1 MPSSVRGSA
10 VLLLAASVALAAGP
24 GRADAGPTIAGCPVF
39 PDDHVLNTRIDNVPV
54 HPRSA
59 QYVESIG
66 LDGVLRADFGS
77 GLFNGGPIG
86 IPFNVVPGS
95 QPDVPIDFGD
105 EARDE
110 SDPGPYPI
118 PPDALIEGGPASG
131 GDRHVLVIDR
141 DRCRLY
147 EMFSSFPQPD
157 GSWQAYSG
165 AVFALDSHALRPA
178 TFTSADAAGLPIF
191 PTLVRYDEVA
201 TGEIRHAI
209 RFTAQ
214 RTQRLFVWPARH
226 FASSIT
232 DPNVPPMGQR
242 FRLRASFDITPFP
255 PDVRVILQAL
265 KTYGLIL
272 ADNGSNWFLSGA
284 PDERWDNDVLRA
296 LLDVRGQH
304 FEAVDPSGLLIDPNS
319 GQARTDG
326 GGPTGPSLAVT
337 VNQTSF
343 RTGET
348 LRVGLSASNPGAPL
362 AVDLY
367 VLGQLPDGVSA
378 VFLASLASPVFAPA
392 LLSADP
398 RTFAAAARGVT
409 LPQGFQT
416 TLDPIFAY
424 TFTGAEPPGQYVVT
438 VALTAAGALADGVVG
453 AGDILALVT
462 AQFTFAP

>member
-1 MPSSVRGSA
+1 
-10 VLLLAASVALAAGP
+10 
-24 GRADAGPTIAGCPVF
+24 VF
-39 PDDHVLNTRIDNVPV
+39 PDDHVLNTRIDSVPV

-59 QYVESIG
+59 QYVQSIG
-66 LDGVLRADFGS
+66 LDVGLHPDFGA
-77 GLFNGGPIG
+77 GLFDGGPIG
-86 IPFNVVPGS
+86 IPFNVVPGT
-95 QPDVPIDFGD
+95 QPQVPVSFD
-105 EARDE
+105 EPDE

-147 EMFSSFPQPD
+147 EMFYSFPLPD
-157 GSWQAYSG
+157 GSWQAFSG
-165 AVFALDSHALRPA
+165 AVFDLNSHALRPE

-191 PTLVRYDEVA
+191 PTLIRFDEVA
-201 TGEIRHAI
+201 AGEIRHAI
-209 RFTAQ
+209 RFTAR

-232 DPNVPPMGQR
+232 DANVPPMGQR
-242 FRLRASFDITPFP
+242 FRLKASFDVTPFP
-255 PDVRVILQAL
+255 PAVRVILQAL

-272 ADNGSNWFLSGA
+272 ADNGSNWYLTGA
-284 PDERWDNDVLRA
+284 PDERWDNDVLVPA
-296 LLDVRGQH
+296 LRQVRGQD
-304 FEAVDPSGLLIDPNS
+304 FEAVDPSGLLIDPSS

-348 LRVGLSASNPGAPL
+348 LRVALTAGNPGAPV

-398 RTFAAAARGVT
+398 RSFAAAARGVT

-416 TLDPIFAY
+416 ALDPIFTY

-438 VALTAAGALADGVVG
+438 VALTAAGALADGVVE
-453 AGDILALVT
+453 AGDVLVLVT
-462 AQFTFAP
+462 AQFTFVP